1 MNAISLVHNVPI
13 PPVRR
18 PPAQGTRRIQ
28 LQTMPIGGM
37 YFLPGRTARS
47 VSAYVSRI
55 AKQGN
60 LKYSVRTLTMRP
72 DEEHGW
78 VVCDADHEQAVEGAG
93 VWRVQ

>member
-1 MNAISLVHNVPI
+1 MNDISLMLDIPI

-60 LKYSVRTLTMRP
+60 FKFTVRTLTMRP
-72 DEEHGW
+72 DKEHGW
-78 VVCDADHEQAVEGAG
+78 VVCDADDKQAVEGAG
-93 VWRVQ
+93 VWRAQ